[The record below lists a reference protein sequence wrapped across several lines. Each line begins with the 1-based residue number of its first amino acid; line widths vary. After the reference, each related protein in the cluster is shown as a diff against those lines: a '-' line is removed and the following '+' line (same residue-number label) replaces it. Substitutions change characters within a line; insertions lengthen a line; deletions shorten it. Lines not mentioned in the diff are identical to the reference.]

1 MPTFVDGPT
10 VTLHAF
16 AVAHPWLTPVVIG
29 VTAAFIFLCPLWF
42 IFMGVWE
49 RRLRPGVAA
58 LLGLG
63 LTQWASHEVGKL
75 VYQPRPFVV
84 MNFTPL
90 YPHPMNNSFPSTL
103 TAFAAVAARH
113 RGACVA
119 AQGIG
124 ARVRHRGGSG
134 RLRLRRSA
142 LRERCDRWRSARR
155 CVRNGHVDGRRVAAR
170 DPGAQRGGASHSW
183 ATPFSRRRRDR
194 PASSGSPRSRYS
206 SELTR
211 ASS

>member
-16 AVAHPWLTPVVIG
+16 AVAHAWLTPVVIG

-42 IFMGVWE
+42 VVTGVWE

-84 MNFTPL
+84 MKFTPL
-90 YPHPMNNSFPSTL
+90 YPHPPNNSFPSTL
-103 TAFAAVAARH
+103 TAFAAVAGVIGVLAWRR
-113 RGACVA
+113 RGLVLVLGTGVVAVGCVYVGVHYVSDVIVGAALGAACGTVTWMVVGLPPVTRA
-119 AQGIG
+119 LSVVERRIP
-124 ARVRHRGGSG
+124 G
-134 RLRLRRSA
+134 RRRSHGA
-142 LRERCDRWRSARR
+142 AATDPRPRE
-155 CVRNGHVDGRRVAAR
+155 VLEFLQ
-170 DPGAQRGGASHSW
+170 QRA
-183 ATPFSRRRRDR
+183 D
-194 PASSGSPRSRYS
+194 
-206 SELTR
+206 
-211 ASS
+211 